1 MSSTLSK
8 SLSDRIALFLYSLD
22 GGGAE
27 GVMANLACNF
37 VKRGLKVDMVL
48 VRAKG
53 PFLSQLSPEVRVL
66 ELKASKT
73 PACLPELIKYLRQEK
88 PAVLLSTM
96 HYANEMALLAKRLSR
111 TSTPVFVTEQNN
123 VSHYARYTSRKV
135 EKWTPLSARLLYPW
149 ADGIV
154 ACSHDVAKD
163 LSQVTRIPSKAIHVI
178 YNPVL
183 TPELTSKAAEAIDHP
198 WFAPGEP
205 PVILGAG
212 RLVGQKDFVTLIRAF
227 AIVRQTRP
235 ARLMILG
242 GNAGSGPTLEAL
254 VKELELTEDV
264 AMPGFKQNYFAYLAK
279 ASVFVL
285 SSQWEGLP
293 TVLIHAMAV
302 GAPIVSTDCKSGPA
316 EILDHG
322 KYGELVP
329 VGDPETMAKAIL
341 KTLDGETK
349 RANSDWLNQFNVDTV
364 TNQYI
369 ELLGF

>member
-1 MSSTLSK
+1 MPSSFSE
-8 SLSDRIALFLYSLD
+8 SGRIALFLYSLD

-37 VKRGLKVDMVL
+37 VKRGLKVDLVL

-53 PFLSQLSPEVRVL
+53 PFLSQLSPEVHVV

-73 PACLPELIKYLRQEK
+73 LTCLPDLIRYLRREK
-88 PAVLLSTM
+88 PAVMLSTM
-96 HYANEMALLAKRLSR
+96 HYANEMALWAKQLSR
-111 TSTPVFVTEQNN
+111 TSTKVFVTEQNT
-123 VSHYARYTSRKV
+123 VSLYARQTSRKV
-135 EKWTPLSARLLYPW
+135 EKWTPLSAKLFYPW
-149 ADGIV
+149 ADGII

-163 LSQVTRIPSKAIHVI
+163 LSQVTGLPLKSIQVI

-183 TPELTSKAAEAIDHP
+183 TPELAAKAAEPIDHP

-212 RLVGQKDFVTLIRAF
+212 RLVGQKDFATLIRSF
-227 AIVRQTRP
+227 AIVRQSRP

-254 VKELELTEDV
+254 VKELELTDDV
-264 AMPGFKQNYFAYLAK
+264 VMPGFKENYFAYLAK
-279 ASVFVL
+279 ADVFVL
-285 SSQWEGLP
+285 SSRWEGLP

-316 EILDHG
+316 EILDQG
-322 KYGELVP
+322 KYGTLVP
-329 VGDPETMAKAIL
+329 VGNPEAMAEAIL
-341 KTLDGETK
+341 KTLAGETK
-349 RANSDWLNQFNVDTV
+349 RADSDWLSQFNVDTV
-364 TNQYI
+364 TNQYL
-369 ELLGF
+369 EFLGF